1 MSPFPRLHHHDIMTV
16 VGSACSGRTAP
27 YNTSCNIGALKTVS
41 RQHAVD
47 VPLLTIRRVTLVR

>member
-27 YNTSCNIGALKTVS
+27 YNTSCNVGALKDS
-41 RQHAVD
+41 QSSACSG
-47 VPLLTIRRVTLVR
+47 LLLNS